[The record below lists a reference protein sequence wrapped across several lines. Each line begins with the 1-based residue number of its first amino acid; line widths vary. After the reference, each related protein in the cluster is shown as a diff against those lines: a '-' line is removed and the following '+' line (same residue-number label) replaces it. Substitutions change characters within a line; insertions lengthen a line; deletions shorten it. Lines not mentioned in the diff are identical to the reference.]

1 MVQELFIGFAIAALR
16 ILAAI
21 GLSAGA
27 IYTGIGLFDRLTS
40 GIDEW
45 NEMKKGN
52 VAIGIVLVSIM
63 ASMLLL
69 MEQRIGELVFA
80 IQPAN
85 PALPWSVVAL
95 ILCFTLLNYLLGL
108 LAAVVL
114 IFLTINIVDRITHD
128 LDEFAELKKGN
139 AAVALVLAAAI
150 LLVVFA
156 ARPSLESAF
165 TMLINLE
172 STLL

>member
-27 IYTGIGLFDRLTS
+27 LYTGIGLFDMLTS

-45 NEMKKGN
+45 KEMKKGN
-52 VAIGIVLVSIM
+52 VAIGIVLVSVM

-80 IQPAN
+80 IQAATPT
-85 PALPWSVVAL
+85 LPWSVVAL
-95 ILCFTLLNYLLGL
+95 IFCFTLLNYLLGL
-108 LAAVVL
+108 LVAVLL
-114 IFLTINIVDRITHD
+114 IFLTINLVDRITHD
-128 LDEFAELKKGN
+128 LDEFAEIKKGN
-139 AAVALVLAAAI
+139 IAVAIVLAAAV
-150 LLVVFA
+150 LLVVVA
-156 ARPSLESAF
+156 LRPPFESAF
-165 TMLINLE
+165 TMLVNLE